1 VYVDPFDPENQ
12 VRFYRTDPTGRTSP
26 LIVEPER
33 TRWFERVV
41 IGICP
46 VVSALSLCLAFVVG
60 WGCGGYARGTIQEQ
74 FVELSGPQRVD
85 FIYAMS
91 TPEIRRAIAE
101 DWCSISHK
109 TQRVCRNAPVYARSE
124 K

>member
-1 VYVDPFDPENQ
+1 M
-12 VRFYRTDPTGRTSP
+12 VRASRDWHLPGRVGSLGDAAMRTE
-26 LIVEPER
+26 IA
-33 TRWFERVV
+33 
-41 IGICP
+41 
-46 VVSALSLCLAFVVG
+46 ALLLCLAFVVG

-74 FVELSGPQRVD
+74 FVELSGQQRVD

-101 DWCSISHK
+101 DWCAINRR
-109 TQRVCRNAPVYARSE
+109 TRGVCGRARLQHPIRGA